1 MQLIN
6 NDDNLNS
13 EFLKRFI
20 EIAQDDNQLISVLK
34 DKQIINKKV
43 LKLSDMQQE
52 YEYSNLLNLKKID
65 DKEYIISFTWHN
77 SKEASEILKKVIN
90 LTLSNLKLSFFNE
103 LETLLNEK
111 KKKIRL

>member
-52 YEYSNLLNLKKID
+52 YEYSNLLNLKKLMI
-65 DKEYIISFTWHN
+65 KNTS
-77 SKEASEILKKVIN
+77 
-90 LTLSNLKLSFFNE
+90 
-103 LETLLNEK
+103 
-111 KKKIRL
+111 